1 MLERLL
7 FWGLITTTVLAPLPL
22 GSNRPW
28 SWSLLAL
35 LTGALVVAWGIGA
48 ALRRA
53 PAPFGFRLT
62 WPILLP
68 FGAALA
74 WAAVQTWSF
83 VPQDWHHPMWA
94 AAAGVLDQELQGRV
108 TVDPFSGWTAV
119 MRLLSYGAVFW
130 LALQLGRDRQRARQM
145 LIALVAAAG
154 VYAVYG
160 LAVQFSGSQTIL
172 WFDKWA
178 YHHVL
183 TSTFVN
189 RNSYATY
196 AGFGLL
202 CALAML
208 VFTLTEIAARHGRRG
223 DKLLGQLVGAI
234 SGRGAPL
241 LLVAVVLATALAL
254 TASRGGFAATAAGLV
269 GLVLVSMFAR
279 GRSTRTGRRVAF
291 AVSLLVLATFIV
303 LSGDF
308 LGERLIKTDLANE
321 QRDEVFAATLLAI
334 DTTPLR
340 GTGLGTFA
348 QIFQGFQPSSVEG
361 KYGQAHNSYL
371 ENALEL
377 GVPAAAMLLL
387 SLLLVAGTCALGVSR
402 RRRDAVYPMI
412 AVGATVL
419 AGVHALV
426 DFSLEIPANALTY
439 ALILGLGY
447 GQAWRGDALTRR
459 SRRAPVERLGR
470 APPAPS
476 A

>member
-1 MLERLL
+1 MLERVL
-7 FWGLITTTVLAPLPL
+7 FWGLITTTVLAPLPF

-35 LTGALVVAWGIGA
+35 LTGALVVAWGVGA
-48 ALRRA
+48 ALRRV
-53 PAPFGFRLT
+53 PTPFGFRLT

-68 FGAALA
+68 FAAALA
-74 WAAVQTWSF
+74 WAVVQALSF

-94 AAAGVLDQELQGRV
+94 AAAGILDQEIEGRV
-108 TVDPFSGWTAV
+108 TVDPFSGWTGV

-130 LALQLGRDRQRARQM
+130 LALQLGRDRTRARQM
-145 LIALVAAAG
+145 LIALDAAAG

-160 LAVQFSGSQTIL
+160 LGVHFSGSQSIL
-172 WFDKWA
+172 WFDKWT

-202 CALAML
+202 CAVAML
-208 VFTLTEIAARHGRRG
+208 VYTLTGIAARHGRRN
-223 DKLLGQLVGAI
+223 DRLLGQLIGAI

-241 LLVAVVLATALAL
+241 LLVVVVLTTALAL
-254 TASRGGFAATAAGLV
+254 TASRGGFTAAAVGLV
-269 GLVLVSMFAR
+269 GLGLVSMFAR
-279 GRSTRTGRRVAF
+279 GRSTRAGRRVAF
-291 AVSLLVLATFIV
+291 AVSLLVLVAFV
-303 LSGDF
+303 VVSGDF
-308 LGERLIKTDLANE
+308 LGDRLIKTDLANE
-321 QRDEVFAATLLAI
+321 QRDEVFATTLRAI
-334 DTTPLR
+334 DTAPLR
-340 GTGLGTFA
+340 GTGLGTFE
-348 QIFQGFQPSSVEG
+348 QIFQTFQPSSVEG
-361 KYGQAHNSYL
+361 KYRQAHNSYL

-377 GVPAAAMLLL
+377 GAPAAAMLILP
-387 SLLLVAGTCALGVSR
+387 LLLAAGACAVGVSR
-402 RRRDAVYPMI
+402 RRRDAVYPII

-447 GQAWRGDALTRR
+447 GQAWRGDDLIRR
-459 SRRAPVERLGR
+459 RRRALVERPDR
-470 APPAPS
+470 APPAPP